1 MQETKNGT
9 KTVRFLTGTW
19 YEVTYPADLDIDLE
33 EIYTAYWSYG
43 QKLPEGVFVAEQ
55 EVDHI
60 WETYSDW

>member
-9 KTVRFLTGTW
+9 KVARFLTGTW
-19 YEVTYPADLDIDLE
+19 YEVTYPADQDIDLE
-33 EIYTAYWSYG
+33 QVYSAFWSCTEP
-43 QKLPEGVFVAEQ
+43 LPAGVEVTEQ